1 MQYKYTKTAKFGRLK
16 RFQNLCP
23 ATRDFYNKINNR
35 KNYMEWIDEVLY
47 ATPSYE
53 TAFSLLTPTWIE
65 VYLAKKW

>member
-1 MQYKYTKTAKFGRLK
+1 
-16 RFQNLCP
+16 
-23 ATRDFYNKINNR
+23 
-35 KNYMEWIDEVLY
+35 MEWIDEVLY